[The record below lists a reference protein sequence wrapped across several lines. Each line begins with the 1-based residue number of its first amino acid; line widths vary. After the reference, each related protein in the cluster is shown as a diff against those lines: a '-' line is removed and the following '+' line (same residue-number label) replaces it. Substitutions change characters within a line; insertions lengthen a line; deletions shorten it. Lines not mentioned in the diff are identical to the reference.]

1 MPRIA
6 EETIDDREDATI
18 DDFIAFL
25 EKTSLKRHPTG
36 QIPRF
41 NQGRA
46 SGCVHG
52 SFTVLQNLGP
62 QTQVGLFATPATY
75 AAWIR
80 FANASSD
87 TDRDADVRGMSI
99 KVQDV
104 PGNNLTAG
112 ATSQDFVLNSHPV
125 MVVPNTAEFLNL
137 LRAMDAGGLEM
148 AGYFLRHPQAA
159 VIGAQSRQHPSCHL
173 DISYWSTTPYLL
185 GAGRAVKY
193 IVRPTSS
200 TKSTLPFPLTDT
212 YLRDALAQRL
222 STADA
227 SFEFCLQFQTD
238 AAKMP
243 IEDASVE
250 WKEADSPYLPVARID
265 IPRQDITSADTTS
278 RCEAVAFNPWFS
290 LAEHQPLGN
299 MNRARRRI
307 YQTMAAFRMA
317 HGTPT
322 A

>member
-6 EETIDDREDATI
+6 EETIDDREEATV
-18 DDFIAFL
+18 DEFIAFL
-25 EKTSLKRHPTG
+25 ESTSRKRHPSG
-36 QIPRF
+36 PMPRF

-46 SGCVHG
+46 SGCVHA
-52 SFTVLQNLGP
+52 SFVVPEGLAPELQA
-62 QTQVGLFATPATY
+62 GLFAKPATY
-75 AAWIR
+75 DAWIR

-99 KVQDV
+99 KVLNV
-104 PGNNLTAG
+104 PGKNLTTG
-112 ATSQDFVLNSHPV
+112 ATSQDFILNSYPV

-159 VIGAQSRQHPSCHL
+159 VIGAQARQHPSCHL
-173 DISYWSTTPYLL
+173 DIPYWSTTPYLL

-193 IVRPTSS
+193 IVRPTSGTTS
-200 TKSTLPFPLTDT
+200 KQPFPLTDT

-238 AAKMP
+238 AATMP

-250 WKEADSPYLPVARID
+250 WKEHDSPYLPVARIL
-265 IPRQDITSADTTS
+265 IARQDITLAETVS

-290 LAEHQPLGN
+290 LVDHRPLGN

-307 YQTMAAFRMA
+307 YQAMAAFRQA
-317 HGTPT
+317 HT
-322 A
+322 AE

>member
-6 EETIDDREDATI
+6 EETIDDREEATI
-18 DDFIAFL
+18 DEFIAFL
-25 EKTSLKRHPTG
+25 EVTSRKRHPTG
-36 QIPRF
+36 PIPRF

-46 SGCVHG
+46 SGCVHA
-52 SFTVLQNLGP
+52 SFVVPEGLAPEL
-62 QTQVGLFATPATY
+62 QVGLFAKPATY

-99 KVQDV
+99 KVLDV
-104 PGNNLTAG
+104 PGKNLTAG
-112 ATSQDFVLNSHPV
+112 ATSQDFILNSHPV
-125 MVVPNTAEFLNL
+125 MVVPNTAEFLKL

-148 AGYFLRHPQAA
+148 AGYFLGHPQAA
-159 VIGAQSRQHPSCHL
+159 VIGAQARQHPSSHL
-173 DISYWSTTPYLL
+173 DIPYWSTTPYLL

-193 IVRPTSS
+193 IVRPTSATRS
-200 TKSTLPFPLTDT
+200 QLPSPLTDR
-212 YLRDALAQRL
+212 YLRDALAERL
-222 STADA
+222 SRADA

-250 WKEADSPYLPVARID
+250 WKEDGSPYLPVARID
-265 IPRQDITSADTTS
+265 IARQDITLADTVS
-278 RCEAVAFNPWFS
+278 RCEAVVFNPWFS
-290 LAEHQPLGN
+290 LVDHQPLGN

-307 YQTMAAFRMA
+307 YQAMAAFRQA
-317 HGTPT
+317 HGTLTP
-322 A
+322 